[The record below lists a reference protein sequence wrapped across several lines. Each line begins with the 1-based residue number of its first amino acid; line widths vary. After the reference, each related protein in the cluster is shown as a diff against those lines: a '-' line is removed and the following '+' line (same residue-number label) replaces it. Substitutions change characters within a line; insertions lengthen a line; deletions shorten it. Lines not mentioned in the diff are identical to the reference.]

1 MAGLNFGSVN
11 RREPVSVRRTYG
23 LQATMSLET
32 PTYKSWLN
40 VLAKSRDVV
49 THHFAP
55 EWTGRPLY
63 LMIPGG
69 GAAVVA
75 GVCIFVL
82 AKAVWV
88 DHLRSV
94 DAARPQLIASL
105 ATYLAGLAMFSY
117 AYELYNWRRAVW
129 LTLILGVVGLAIIY
143 VGVAIASVLRC
154 LPGKDNGRKSDSKA
168 DHRSPVTGYGLYGD
182 QPEGAGSGPGGNM
195 LSLAACPQC
204 GQPLSEIGAACP
216 SCTAKAAGF
225 TGP

>member
-1 MAGLNFGSVN
+1 
-11 RREPVSVRRTYG
+11 
-23 LQATMSLET
+23 MSLET

-69 GAAVVA
+69 VSAVVA
-75 GVCIFVL
+75 GVWIFML

-88 DHLRSV
+88 DHLRAV
-94 DAARPQLIASL
+94 DAARPQLIALL
-105 ATYLAGLAMFSY
+105 AAYFAGLAIFSY

-143 VGVAIASVLRC
+143 VGVAIASVLRW
-154 LPGKDNGRKSDSKA
+154 LPRKDNGGNSDSDA
-168 DHRSPVTGYGLYGD
+168 DHRPPVTTFGFYGD
-182 QPEGAGSGPGGNM
+182 HREGAGSGPGGNI
-195 LSLAACPQC
+195 LSLATCPQC
-204 GQPLSEIGAACP
+204 GQPISEIGAACP
-216 SCTAKAAGF
+216 ACIAKAAGF
-225 TGP
+225 AGP